1 MKSSAQ
7 IDFLMYEI
15 CIDEQFNVL
24 PLHESRSSSMLK
36 YQSTFG
42 SNFRGEGGV
51 AAAGFHAATQQRLF
65 PVCLVV
71 LYKYSQPWRR
81 ERRLLRSD
89 FRFWILRH
97 FPGTPESVC
106 WLVCFWSCLKILRPQ
121 LVISSLLQHSKIQRV
136 QYNHITKPRWWQ
148 SWSVIVVVYIL
159 EGFQSILSVSAVL
172 WVYC

>member
-71 LYKYSQPWRR
+71 LHKYST
-81 ERRLLRSD
+81 EL
-89 FRFWILRH
+89 I
-97 FPGTPESVC
+97 
-106 WLVCFWSCLKILRPQ
+106 
-121 LVISSLLQHSKIQRV
+121 HSRDDVRDACCV
-136 QYNHITKPRWWQ
+136 QT
-148 SWSVIVVVYIL
+148 
-159 EGFQSILSVSAVL
+159 SVSES
-172 WVYC
+172 